1 MAEQTGRP
9 TAAMYDSLG
18 AHRGEVALAA
28 SVFGIEPNR
37 DVMHQ
42 VVVAHLAARR
52 AGTANTKTRAEVRG
66 GGRKPWRQKGLGRAR
81 HGSIRSPIWVGGG
94 VAHGPKPRSYA
105 QRTPRKMRSLALRS
119 ALSARASEGAVKV
132 VAEFDWV
139 SPKTKLARSLLDGM
153 GVDGKT
159 LVVLDPSEITAA
171 RSFRNLPTV
180 VLGRAGRL
188 NTYEVLWSDTVVFS
202 GRALEET
209 TGLPVD
215 KLPGPYDVT
224 EDDFVMVGENGA
236 GAPPEPQGAVSS

>member
-1 MAEQTGRP
+1 MAEQTARP
-9 TAAMYDSLG
+9 VASVYDSLG
-18 AHRGEVALAA
+18 AHRGEVVLDPAM
-28 SVFGIEPNR
+28 FGIEPNR

-42 VVVAHLAARR
+42 VVVAHMAARR

-105 QRTPRKMRSLALRS
+105 QRTPRKMRGLALRS

-132 VAEFDWV
+132 VSEFDWG
-139 SPKTKLARSLLDGM
+139 SPKTRLAHSLLDEI
-153 GVDGKT
+153 GVDGKA
-159 LVVLDPSEITAA
+159 LVVLDGSEATAA

-188 NTYEVLWSDTVVFS
+188 NTYDILWSDTVVFS

-209 TGLPVD
+209 TGLPVET
-215 KLPGPYDVT
+215 LPGPYDVS
-224 EDDFVMVGENGA
+224 EDDFVRVDDASA
-236 GAPPEPQGAVSS
+236 GPETQGDASQ

>member
-1 MAEQTGRP
+1 MAEQTARP
-9 TAAMYDSLG
+9 VASVYDSLG
-18 AHRGEVALAA
+18 THRGEVVLDPAM
-28 SVFGIEPNR
+28 FGIEPNR

-42 VVVAHLAARR
+42 VVVAHMAARR

-105 QRTPRKMRSLALRS
+105 QRTPRKMRGLALRS

-132 VAEFDWV
+132 VSEFDWG
-139 SPKTKLARSLLDGM
+139 SPKTRLAHSLLDEI
-153 GVDGKT
+153 GVDGKA
-159 LVVLDPSEITAA
+159 LVVLDGSEATAA

-188 NTYEVLWSDTVVFS
+188 NTYDILWSDTVVFS

-209 TGLPVD
+209 TGLPVET
-215 KLPGPYDVT
+215 LPGPYDVS
-224 EDDFVMVGENGA
+224 EDDFVRVDDASA
-236 GAPPEPQGAVSS
+236 GPETQGDASQ